1 MLTLIIYLLLT
12 FPTILFVGQKLK
24 LENYVAK
31 FHFRNRL
38 LLGIHFLKQWNK
50 NLRHGKCMWE
60 VSPVAVF
67 TCMSLSKRN
76 VTWSTVRKKSMCYPG
91 NVRSHT
97 CLPRTPH
104 PRQHTVILFPI
115 SGLLFLPKCTRCTFL
130 LCVRYNLTYFL
141 SCIFFLSL
149 FFLFI

>member
-12 FPTILFVGQKLK
+12 FPTKLFVEQKLK
-24 LENYVAK
+24 FENYVAK

-38 LLGIHFLKQWNK
+38 LLGICFHFLKQWNK
-50 NLRHGKCMWE
+50 NLRHGKCRWE
-60 VSPVAVF
+60 VSPVALF

-76 VTWSTVRKKSMCYPG
+76 VTDRRCGKKACVTRECS
-91 NVRSHT
+91 
-97 CLPRTPH
+97 LPHLSSPH